1 MAKNLSTHYSVP
13 DVKILVVDDEKLVL
27 DQISEV
33 LETMGYEVIKGKDG
47 KEAIKMFEK
56 NNPDLLLLDI
66 RMLNADGYE
75 AYFEIKKNHKDAK
88 IIFMSAF
95 PIENESYEKIRE
107 YGMTYLL
114 IKPFS
119 IDVLK
124 DAVKEVIGNS

>member
-66 RMLNADGYE
+66 STTVSLVLSFIQSYKHSVVGK
-75 AYFEIKKNHKDAK
+75 IK
-88 IIFMSAF
+88 F
-95 PIENESYEKIRE
+95 
-107 YGMTYLL
+107 
-114 IKPFS
+114 
-119 IDVLK
+119 
-124 DAVKEVIGNS
+124 

>member
-1 MAKNLSTHYSVP
+1 M
-13 DVKILVVDDEKLVL
+13 KILVVDDEKLVL

-33 LETMGYEVIKGKDG
+33 LETMGYDVIKGKDG
-47 KEAIKMFEK
+47 KEAIELFEK

-66 RMLNADGYE
+66 RMPNVDGYE
-75 AYFEIKKNHKDAK
+75 AYFEIKKNHKNAK

-95 PIENESYEKIRE
+95 PIENESYAKIRE
-107 YGMTYLL
+107 HGMMYLL

-124 DAVKEVIGNS
+124 DAVIEAIGND

>member
-66 RMLNADGYE
+66 RMPNADGYE
-75 AYFEIKKNHKDAK
+75 AYFEIKKITKTPK
-88 IIFMSAF
+88 
-95 PIENESYEKIRE
+95 
-107 YGMTYLL
+107 
-114 IKPFS
+114 
-119 IDVLK
+119 
-124 DAVKEVIGNS
+124 